1 MSEYAVMSKPLGPE
15 APDNTE
21 RDAGNA
27 HDQGE
32 VSRRQMLT
40 KGAKF
45 AAFVTPAMM
54 VLVPPQRADA
64 CRGNGNADPSGN
76 AHGFNRGC
84 SN

>member
-1 MSEYAVMSKPLGPE
+1 MSEMNGPDAASPE
-15 APDNTE
+15 AQNECD
-21 RDAGNA
+21 
-27 HDQGE
+27 

-64 CRGNGNADPSGN
+64 CKGNGNAQPNGP
-76 AHGFNRGC
+76 AHGYYAGC
-84 SN
+84 ST